1 MSVSSSNYLAPA
13 LETHSGMSVLKSF
26 IPSCL
31 NRMLLLWHRQL
42 IMYALAYFELNKSE
56 NDFYLAMAVKNLIE
70 KSVTIF

>member
-1 MSVSSSNYLAPA
+1 
-13 LETHSGMSVLKSF
+13 
-26 IPSCL
+26 
-31 NRMLLLWHRQL
+31 MLLLWHRQL